1 MNDCIVE
8 LGAGRD
14 GPPRNP
20 CAWEQ
25 CGVQTGEAGGLSLPV
40 GGVSAFQLSFRDNWN
55 AEMEQSE
62 SHAHRAPSAIA
73 TTATQCSPC

>member
-14 GPPRNP
+14 GPPRPPVPGNSVESKQ
-20 CAWEQ
+20 ARQ
-25 CGVQTGEAGGLSLPV
+25 GASALPV

-62 SHAHRAPSAIA
+62 SHAHRTPSAIA
-73 TTATQCSPC
+73 TTATQCVPC